1 MMKQLYVETIL
12 DYCDLPLL
20 FVARDDFDTLYL
32 SLLFDDE
39 PEPVYT
45 AIRISQQ
52 RLSQFLDGRLDLR
65 DILDEPESKGEYFN
79 VTVEANQYV
88 VQPLLVKELPEERLP
103 DRGYMLTPTENEHF
117 SVSVPRRDHSL
128 FKDLVKKFG
137 WVAM

>member
-1 MMKQLYVETIL
+1 MNQLNVEKIL

-20 FVARDDFDTLYL
+20 FTGRDDFDTLYL
-32 SLLFDDE
+32 SLLFDDD

-52 RLSQFLDGRLDLR
+52 RLNKFIDGSLDLR
-65 DILDEPESKGEYFN
+65 DVMEQTETPCEYFN
-79 VTVEANQYV
+79 VTVEQNRYV
-88 VQPLLVKELPEERLP
+88 MQPVLGQAIPEERLP
-103 DRGYMLTPTENEHF
+103 DHGYTMTPTENEQF

-128 FKDLVKKFG
+128 FQDIVRKFG

>member
-1 MMKQLYVETIL
+1 MNQLHVEKIL

-45 AIRISQQ
+45 AIRISQC
-52 RLSQFLDGRLDLR
+52 RFSEFLDGRLDLR
-65 DILDEPESKGEYFN
+65 DIMEKPESKGEYFN
-79 VTVEANQYV
+79 VTVEDSQYV
-88 VQPLLVKELPEERLP
+88 MQPLLVRELPEERLP
-103 DRGYMLTPTENEHF
+103 DRGYTLAPSENEYF

-128 FKDLVKKFG
+128 FKDLVRKFG